1 MKKTLVWVGLIAVV
15 AILVLW
21 MVSGYNKMVT
31 EEENVENAWA
41 QVEAQ
46 YQRRSDLIPNIVST
60 VKGYADYE
68 GSTLQGVIEARSKA
82 SSVQIDPS
90 NMTEEQLAAFQQA
103 QGEVSS
109 ALNRLLVTV
118 EQYPDLKAGEQFK
131 ALITELEGTENRIAV
146 ARNNFNNVAKE
157 YNTLIRRFPN
167 NIVAGIF
174 GFSKKPY
181 FKAEEGA
188 EKAPAVNFEF

>member
-31 EEENVENAWA
+31 EEENVETAWA
-41 QVEAQ
+41 QVETQ
-46 YQRRSDLIPNIVST
+46 YQRRSDLIPNIVNT
-60 VKGYADYE
+60 VKGYANYE
-68 GSTLQGVIEARSKA
+68 GQTLQNVIEARSKA
-82 SSVQIDPS
+82 SSIQIDPS
-90 NMTEEQLAAFQQA
+90 NMTEEQLANFQQA

-109 ALNRLLVTV
+109 ALSRLLVTV

-131 ALITELEGTENRIAV
+131 ALIAELEGTENRITV
-146 ARNNFNNVAKE
+146 ARTTFNTEAQSF
-157 YNTLIRRFPN
+157 NTLIRRFPN
-167 NIVAGIF
+167 NIVADIF

-188 EKAPAVNFEF
+188 EKAPSVQFEF